1 MSPAPDW
8 SLPGLGPIKRALAME
23 SKLGSGACAHLA
35 VGAGADRRCA
45 VEEAQLAAAAVVDG
59 ARVGALLAA
68 AAVNLSP

>member
-1 MSPAPDW
+1 
-8 SLPGLGPIKRALAME
+8 ME

-45 VEEAQLAAAAVVDG
+45 VEEAQLAAAAVVDA